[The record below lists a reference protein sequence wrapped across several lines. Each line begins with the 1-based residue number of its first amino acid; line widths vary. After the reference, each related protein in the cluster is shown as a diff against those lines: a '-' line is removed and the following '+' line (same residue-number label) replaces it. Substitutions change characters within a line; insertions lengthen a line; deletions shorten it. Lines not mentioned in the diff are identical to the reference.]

1 MICIV
6 RCEIS
11 KYSPLK
17 ADLWIMKYFH
27 SFCKHEVLFIFL
39 RLDLVIIFNGES
51 TLSKQVMSNFTKLKS
66 SNDHG
71 ELNVYS
77 PQIVTD

>member
-1 MICIV
+1 
-6 RCEIS
+6 
-11 KYSPLK
+11 
-17 ADLWIMKYFH
+17 MKYY
-27 SFCKHEVLFIFL
+27 LFFY
-39 RLDLVIIFNGES
+39 DLVIISNGES

-66 SNDHG
+66 LNDHG